1 MSFNFAAKKYFAFL
15 LAITIYILI
24 IMCIIRIITII
35 IVLVYDCSCI
45 YPVAVSVFRRAH
57 GRGRRG
63 AVEHD
68 YRVIAPRP
76 SPRFLLNLLQDNF
89 SVNHSPLQ
97 HGDEEENQPTHGYG
111 PASHVEAWRV
121 RV

>member
-1 MSFNFAAKKYFAFL
+1 MLSLFTYSL
-15 LAITIYILI
+15 LCASLELLLSLLYD
-24 IMCIIRIITII
+24 
-35 IVLVYDCSCI
+35 YDCSCI